1 MTHRSTLALAA
12 ILLACAAC
20 NDDGRGSQASST
32 PSARDFCA
40 EAGFV
45 DGEQRNDSGEL
56 IAECSEG
63 PTPEGGAYSIA
74 RYSDA
79 DGPADKE
86 DSTEVEITEYDADG
100 NVLNTTYGTVGDH

>member
-1 MTHRSTLALAA
+1 MTRRTALVLAA
-12 ILLACAAC
+12 ILLAGSAC
-20 NDDGRGSQASST
+20 DNG

-45 DGEQRNDSGEL
+45 DGEQRNDAGEL
-56 IAECSEG
+56 VAECTEG

-79 DGPADKE
+79 DGPADKQ
-86 DSTEVEITEYDADG
+86 DATEVEITEYDADG
-100 NVLNTTYGTVGDH
+100 GVLNTTHGTLGED